1 MGDLTQ
7 VQRNLVPA
15 GTEEDQDLAQ
25 DQYLTFA
32 LGEDTFAI
40 GILRV
45 KEIIEYGS
53 LTAVPMMPA
62 YVRGVINLRGR
73 VVPAMDLA
81 RRFGRTT
88 VAPTRRTCIVI
99 LDGDTE
105 AGQQDIGLIV
115 DAVNQVIDIPAG
127 DIEPPP
133 SFGAHLRV
141 DFIHGMG
148 KVNGEFVTILNG
160 DPVLEI
166 GDSMMG
172 TEATQGEAVAA
183 LPPAGTLNASAAA

>member
-1 MGDLTQ
+1 MGALTQ
-7 VQRNLVPA
+7 AKRDLVPT
-15 GTEEDQDLAQ
+15 GTEEEHDLAQ

-32 LGEDTFAI
+32 LGEDAFAI

-45 KEIIEYGS
+45 KEIIEYGG

-81 RRFGRTT
+81 KRFGRAM
-88 VAPTRRTCIVI
+88 VEPTRRTCIII
-99 LDGDTE
+99 LDGDTD

-133 SFGAHLRV
+133 SFGTQLRA

-148 KVNGEFVTILNG
+148 KLNGEFVTILNG
-160 DPVLEI
+160 DRVLEI
-166 GDSMMG
+166 GESLASA
-172 TEATQGEAVAA
+172 EAGQSEAVAA
-183 LPPAGTLNASAAA
+183 LPPGNSVAA